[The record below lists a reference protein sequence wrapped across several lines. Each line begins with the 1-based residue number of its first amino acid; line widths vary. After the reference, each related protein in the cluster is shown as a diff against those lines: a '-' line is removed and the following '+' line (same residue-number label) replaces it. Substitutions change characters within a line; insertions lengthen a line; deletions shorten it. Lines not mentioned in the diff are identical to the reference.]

1 MADLTAQDVFHL
13 AFVDWISALV
23 LARSVGGVA
32 EIATALDATERM
44 RTAIEAYAK
53 TLPASSTEAA
63 PVIGRLRG
71 RVDAAAR
78 WLYGRKSGAIRPPKP
93 SSP

>member
-1 MADLTAQDVFHL
+1 MPDLAPQDVFHL

-23 LARSVGGVA
+23 LARSVGGA
-32 EIATALDATERM
+32 PEIATALDANERM
-44 RTAIEAYAK
+44 RAAIETYAK
-53 TLPASSTEAA
+53 VLPAGSAEAA
-63 PVIGRLRG
+63 QTIGRLRG